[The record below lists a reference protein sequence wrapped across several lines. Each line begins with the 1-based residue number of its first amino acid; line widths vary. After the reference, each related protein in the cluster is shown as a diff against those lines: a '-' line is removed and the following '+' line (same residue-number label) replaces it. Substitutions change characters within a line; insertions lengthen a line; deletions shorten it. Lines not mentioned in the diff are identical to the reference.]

1 MFPTPEPKRPTWQ
14 SEFTAALTEFTAALT
29 ERVREKQPG
38 RIRLAEDAICDRID
52 ALEASPASIDD
63 LNERWAMSTALA
75 ILRSVQIEATEVC
88 PPSMRGQ
95 SKAA

>member
-14 SEFTAALTEFTAALT
+14 SEFTAALTE
-29 ERVREKQPG
+29 RVREKRPG

-75 ILRSVQIEATEVC
+75 ILSTVQIEVTEVC
-88 PPSMRGQ
+88 PPSTRGQ